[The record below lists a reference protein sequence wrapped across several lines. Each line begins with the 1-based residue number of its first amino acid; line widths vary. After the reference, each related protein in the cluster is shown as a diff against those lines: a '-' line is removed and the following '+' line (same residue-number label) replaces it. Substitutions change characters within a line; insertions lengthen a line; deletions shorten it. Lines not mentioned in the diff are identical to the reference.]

1 MEDNAIRAIVIGVS
15 LFVTMLTLT
24 AIIIY
29 FNTARSAADIV
40 SKRQDIASSFDS
52 IMYSDNFETTLTGVQ
67 VRSLINKY
75 VLDDLVKIN
84 IIDRDGRIL
93 YEDVNHSWAIVI
105 NDEMNQNN
113 AIISEEK
120 LSIINPSW
128 KNTVEKVENSSQ
140 ITLNINL
147 NV

>member
-128 KNTVEKVENSSQ
+128 KNTVEKVENSNQ